1 MRLPTADPQVICC
14 GVAGGAVLLSTEQEV
29 YYGLNTVGAY
39 VWEHLPPVCQT
50 VEQLSA
56 ALSALH
62 PDVPVESIRADIQK
76 LLHRLANRGKMLPDV
91 GPDRVEAVIDFLL
104 RGQEHRTAG
113 YAAADDLRIRSRES
127 HVASPPWALAQ
138 PGSATSSGPRR
149 RPTERPGQRGWQTQC
164 QNISLPI

>member
-62 PDVPVESIRADIQK
+62 PDVPVESIRADIQE
-76 LLHRLANRGKMLPDV
+76 LLDALGAHGRS
-91 GPDRVEAVIDFLL
+91 E
-104 RGQEHRTAG
+104 EHTSELQSRT
-113 YAAADDLRIRSRES
+113 LI
-127 HVASPPWALAQ
+127 
-138 PGSATSSGPRR
+138 
-149 RPTERPGQRGWQTQC
+149 
-164 QNISLPI
+164 

>member
-62 PDVPVESIRADIQK
+62 PDVPVESIRADIQE
-76 LLHRLANRGKMLPDV
+76 LLDALGAHGLVHSPVGAPTCDDSVAPQRLLEARG
-91 GPDRVEAVIDFLL
+91 F
-104 RGQEHRTAG
+104 
-113 YAAADDLRIRSRES
+113 
-127 HVASPPWALAQ
+127 
-138 PGSATSSGPRR
+138 PGSAVRVGARVDRGHFTAHAWVEYAGHVLGDRDWHV
-149 RPTERPGQRGWQTQC
+149 QRFTP
-164 QNISLPI
+164 LAPIEVKQPS

>member
-39 VWEHLPPVCQT
+39 VREHLPPVCQT

-62 PDVPVESIRADIQK
+62 PDVPVESIRADIQE
-76 LLHRLANRGKMLPDV
+76 LLDALGAHGLVHSPV
-91 GPDRVEAVIDFLL
+91 GAP
-104 RGQEHRTAG
+104 TC
-113 YAAADDLRIRSRES
+113 DDS
-127 HVASPPWALAQ
+127 VAPHSV
-138 PGSATSSGPRR
+138 S
-149 RPTERPGQRGWQTQC
+149 
-164 QNISLPI
+164 

>member
-1 MRLPTADPQVICC
+1 MRLPTADPHVICC

-62 PDVPVESIRADIQK
+62 PDVPVEEIGRASC
-76 LLHRLANRGKMLPDV
+76 RE
-91 GPDRVEAVIDFLL
+91 RVEVSGGAVSLQKKIGRHD
-104 RGQEHRTAG
+104 RR
-113 YAAADDLRIRSRES
+113 AADTPPQHRNFQARHGLPRI
-127 HVASPPWALAQ
+127 HALTHA
-138 PGSATSSGPRR
+138 RH
-149 RPTERPGQRGWQTQC
+149 
-164 QNISLPI
+164 

>member
-62 PDVPVESIRADIQK
+62 PDVPVESIRADIQE
-76 LLHRLANRGKMLPDV
+76 LLEARG
-91 GPDRVEAVIDFLL
+91 F
-104 RGQEHRTAG
+104 
-113 YAAADDLRIRSRES
+113 
-127 HVASPPWALAQ
+127 
-138 PGSATSSGPRR
+138 PGSAVRVGARVDRGHFTAHAWVEYAGHVLGDRDWHV
-149 RPTERPGQRGWQTQC
+149 QRFTP
-164 QNISLPI
+164 LAPIEVKQPS